1 MANQCT
7 TYAKHYNIIKALI
20 LWNVWGILLCLQS
33 YFQYISLLVFFCKNH
48 ALGCFFFS
56 FLLITMRKRQDE
68 WMQWSYR
75 EKKITWSELILKM
88 IDVIREDVGG
98 QFTAF
103 QLFWREN
110 KGTELIL
117 PSTAGLNRLS
127 LLFVFQSRKQD
138 TRSNFKEPHNL
149 NTLLIFAV
157 AYL

>member
-1 MANQCT
+1 MDA
-7 TYAKHYNIIKALI
+7 
-20 LWNVWGILLCLQS
+20 VELQ
-33 YFQYISLLVFFCKNH
+33 
-48 ALGCFFFS
+48 G
-56 FLLITMRKRQDE
+56 
-68 WMQWSYR
+68 
-75 EKKITWSELILKM
+75 KKITWSKLILKM
-88 IDVIREDVGG
+88 TDVIREDAGG

-110 KGTELIL
+110 KGTEFIL

-138 TRSNFKEPHNL
+138 TWSNFKEPHNL